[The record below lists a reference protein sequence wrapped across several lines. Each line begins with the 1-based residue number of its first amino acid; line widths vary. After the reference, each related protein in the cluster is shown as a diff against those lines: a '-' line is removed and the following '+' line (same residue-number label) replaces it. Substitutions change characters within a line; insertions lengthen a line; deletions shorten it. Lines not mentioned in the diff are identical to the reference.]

1 MAKQQKK
8 PYLKFDELHGKAF
21 RIAQTPSGRAIDS
34 RTGKV
39 LPDDPNRYSIVTPQ
53 NGDAWHWPDASPEAV
68 QHARLN
74 WKQFVGNRK
83 SKYKVRQIRKS
94 MD

>member
-1 MAKQQKK
+1 MSKQQKK
-8 PYLKFDELHGKAF
+8 PYLKFDELYGKAF
-21 RIAQTPSGRAIDS
+21 RVAQTPSGAARHY

-53 NGDAWHWPDASPEAV
+53 NGDAWFWPEASPEAI
-68 QHARLN
+68 QLAKLN
-74 WKQFVGNRK
+74 WKQFVGDRR

-94 MD
+94 MK

>member
-1 MAKQQKK
+1 MGKFQKK
-8 PYLKFDELHGKAF
+8 PYLKFDELYGKAF
-21 RIAQTPSGRAIDS
+21 RVAQTPSGKATDS
-34 RTGKV
+34 RTGEV

-53 NGDAWHWPDASPEAV
+53 NGDAWNWPTAAPEAV
-68 QHARLN
+68 QHAKLN

-94 MD
+94 MN